1 MKKKLIVT
9 LALALCVLICA
20 FSFVGCSKPSGA
32 EEFNAFK
39 QKVVNVLKDNGVNI
53 VEVNQSNES
62 VNTTVSPMAKDI
74 STSSVDQINEIVIGD
89 VEVKSDSKGVE
100 MARQEMYEQSLY
112 IPLIVGD
119 GMVNNHNS
127 NTMYNTSVLVDCS
140 WKTYMEFMQSGTVT
154 TVNSYSPALED
165 DCAYSAVINL
175 DYTSKDNYKFLMLL
189 VWEDGRMGYRYGN
202 DQKQFVY
209 LDYDPQNNYS
219 EIYCSAKE
227 GEGYISRNA
236 EVVKNCFELI
246 SNQFDGMQVND
257 YKYLTEQKYTID
269 EQEWIY
275 LCAKYFPS
283 EE

>member
-1 MKKKLIVT
+1 MKKKFIVT

-20 FSFVGCSKPSGA
+20 ISFVGCSKPSGA

-39 QKVVNVLKDNGVNI
+39 QKVINVLKDNGVNV
-53 VEVNQSNES
+53 VEVKSYES

-74 STSSVDQINEIVIGD
+74 TMSSVDQINEIVIGD

-140 WKTYMEFMQSGTVT
+140 WKTYMEFKQSGTVT

-165 DCAYSAVINL
+165 DCAYSAVIYL

-189 VWEDGRMGYRYGN
+189 VWEDGRIG
-202 DQKQFVY
+202 
-209 LDYDPQNNYS
+209 
-219 EIYCSAKE
+219 
-227 GEGYISRNA
+227 
-236 EVVKNCFELI
+236 
-246 SNQFDGMQVND
+246 
-257 YKYLTEQKYTID
+257 
-269 EQEWIY
+269 
-275 LCAKYFPS
+275 
-283 EE
+283 